1 MMAEKLQELHD
12 DNNNLRDI
20 INSIHI
26 SHHQMCEF
34 NVSLR
39 DQMRRNLYSDPPP
52 GIIYGQQTRTIGTQ
66 TDFVPPKENERS
78 NSEVAELLGRDG
90 C

>member
-1 MMAEKLQELHD
+1 MAEKLQELHD

-26 SHHQMCEF
+26 SYHQMCEF